1 MQTEIKELYGHYVV
15 LLDGKFYCSADN
27 YKEAFQ
33 EVCELES
40 KTSTAQN

>member
-1 MQTEIKELYGHYVV
+1 MQTEIKELYGYYVV

-27 YKEAFQ
+27 YSEAFQ
-33 EVCELES
+33 EVCKLES